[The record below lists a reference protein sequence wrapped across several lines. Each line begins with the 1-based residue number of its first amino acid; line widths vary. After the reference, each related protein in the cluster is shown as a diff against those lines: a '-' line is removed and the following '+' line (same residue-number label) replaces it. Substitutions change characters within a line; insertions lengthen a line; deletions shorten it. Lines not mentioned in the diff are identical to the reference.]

1 MRPSKPTVRRLYK
14 KALLSVF
21 GCGEKDLDSDL
32 IAAVK
37 SDVHC
42 AGSAPGNWCGSDGA
56 LEIYCE
62 SGIPNA
68 SDINEFPPMPEFDYK
83 GGCSY
88 NSDRWAKV
96 DALVNSGL
104 NALGYSGTVVYH
116 EPYNSAVVSVAWSY

>member
-1 MRPSKPTVRRLYK
+1 MLRPSKPTVRRLYK
-14 KALLSVF
+14 QALLAVF
-21 GCGEKDLDSDL
+21 GTGDKDADKYL
-32 IAAVK
+32 AAALK

-42 AGSAPGNWCGSDGA
+42 AGSAPGGWCPDSV

-68 SDINEFPPMPEFDYK
+68 TDINEFPPMPEFGYK

-104 NALGYSGTVVYH
+104 NALGYSGVVVYH
-116 EPYNSAVVSVAWSY
+116 EPYNSAVVAVGWA